1 VSEGKQTPLSRRRAV
16 LATLATAP
24 LAALLE
30 GCTERP
36 ASAAHASAGR
46 ASAAPALSAPSSD
59 AVATADEPVEPALD
73 PIAPPPF
80 VPDDGIERCWPRVPA
95 AGTFERSVFLREARP
110 GSRPQLFDRG
120 AAERRS
126 PQWLARGVF
135 ADFVTSPARSALW
148 KTLTPPGP
156 HAFFEPWHAGICETA
171 FGALDLKQAKRAVN
185 GSRIGGE
192 TAKLVRGWPQCKN
205 GHGAMALVLVV
216 EAADLAGLLAKP
228 KRLTI
233 HACPACCRKDR
244 HHWLDETGA
253 ASLEWRDPA
262 EGKVESATPDALPE
276 VHLQAVPILSFP
288 PAWLFAPRLDLEG
301 YAPIGGIASEL
312 MRVEL
317 VQERGERRTVLES
330 ASREYDEHFKVG
342 ADLQVGGF
350 SLFRFEWCRGCK
362 RPMRQLLFLNDY
374 MTGDAYRSLFGG
386 NELVLLSC
394 DRTPACGG
402 PDRGMLI
409 FDP

>member
-1 VSEGKQTPLSRRRAV
+1 MVAALATTPL
-16 LATLATAP
+16 AT
-24 LAALLE
+24 LLE
-30 GCTERP
+30 GCTDRP
-36 ASAAHASAGR
+36 VSVSHATVGPPGAT
-46 ASAAPALSAPSSD
+46 PALTAASSEPL
-59 AVATADEPVEPALD
+59 AKADEPVEPPPD
-73 PIAPPPF
+73 PVAPPPF

-95 AGTFERSVFLREARP
+95 KGTFERSPFLREPPP
-110 GSRPQLFDRG
+110 GSRPQLFDRE

-126 PQWLARGVF
+126 PRWLARGVF
-135 ADFVTSPARSALW
+135 ADFVTSPAQSARW

-156 HAFFEPWHAGICETA
+156 HPFFEPWHAGICETA
-171 FGALDLKQAKRAVN
+171 FGALDLKQAKQAVN

-192 TAKLVRGWPQCKN
+192 AAKLVRGWPQCKN
-205 GHGAMALVLVV
+205 GHGAMTLVLAV
-216 EAADLAGLLAKP
+216 APADLSGLLAKP

-233 HACPACCRKDR
+233 HACPTCCRKDR

-253 ASLEWRDPA
+253 ASLEWRDAA
-262 EGKVESATPDALPE
+262 EGTVQSATADALPE
-276 VHLQAVPILSFP
+276 VHLQAVPMLSFP

-301 YAPIGGIASEL
+301 FAPIGGIPSEL

-317 VQERGERRTVLES
+317 VKEREKGPFLES
-330 ASREYDEHFKVG
+330 ARREYNEHFK
-342 ADLQVGGF
+342 ADTDLQVGGF
-350 SLFRFEWCRGCK
+350 SRFRFEWCRGCK

-374 MTGDAYRSLFGG
+374 MTGNAYRSMFRG